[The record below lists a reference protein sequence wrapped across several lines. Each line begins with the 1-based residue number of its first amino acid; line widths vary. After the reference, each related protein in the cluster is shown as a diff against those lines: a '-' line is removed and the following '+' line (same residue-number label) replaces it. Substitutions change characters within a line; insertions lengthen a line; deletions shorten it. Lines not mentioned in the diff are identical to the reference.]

1 MSKIHAALL
10 SRVPLIAA
18 ALILGDAARAEDRKE
33 AAMDKPLT
41 AFDEHALTL
50 RAPDDSVNF
59 HLGGRLHM
67 DLGSAGSSGVASEFD
82 AAWIRRIWI
91 EPKLTIDKDLIFNLQ
106 YDPSSQTAPIDNLLL
121 RYKSF
126 GA

>member
-18 ALILGDAARAEDRKE
+18 ALILGDAARAEGQKE
-33 AAMDKPLT
+33 AMMDKPLT
-41 AFDEHALTL
+41 TFDEHALTL
-50 RAPDDSVNF
+50 RVPDDSVNF
-59 HLGGRLHM
+59 HLGGRLQV
-67 DLGSAGSSGVASEFD
+67 DLGSGGSSGLASEFE

-106 YDPSSQTAPIDNLLL
+106 YDPSSQRTPIN
-121 RYKSF
+121 
-126 GA
+126 